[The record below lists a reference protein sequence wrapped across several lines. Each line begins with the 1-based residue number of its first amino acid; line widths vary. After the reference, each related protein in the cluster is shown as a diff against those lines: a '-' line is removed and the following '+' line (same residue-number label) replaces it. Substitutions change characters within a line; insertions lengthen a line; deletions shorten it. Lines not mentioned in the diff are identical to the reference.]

1 MLNIDNDM
9 YGYWKNA
16 KNMKYFLL
24 SQENFGINF
33 RLIGSLE
40 LKLWTKQ
47 QAVLSF
53 GQFMN
58 MLKIRVEDDT
68 NESYSRLLELSIDI
82 KYTKFE

>member
-1 MLNIDNDM
+1 MLNVDNDM
-9 YGYWKNA
+9 YVLWKNA
-16 KNMKYFLL
+16 KNMKCSLL

-47 QAVLSF
+47 QAVLSL

-58 MLKIRVEDDT
+58 MLKIRVVDEF
-68 NESYSRLLELSIDI
+68 
-82 KYTKFE
+82 K